1 VRGAVRRAVGFI
13 VETLAFFAT
22 MLFAIWAMRRL
33 RNAVFISLMAPLALA
48 GSGTYSTCYQRKAV
62 S

>member
-1 VRGAVRRAVGFI
+1 MRGVVHRVVGF
-13 VETLAFFAT
+13 VAETLAFFAT
-22 MLFAIWAMRRL
+22 TLFTIWVMHRL
-33 RNAVFISLMAPLALA
+33 RNAAFISLVAPLALA

>member
-1 VRGAVRRAVGFI
+1 
-13 VETLAFFAT
+13 